1 MYFGLKIYFNLNNMK
16 NLLIYPFLKD
26 GLSLSPSIRNRAYQE
41 ITNELSKIENIEV
54 SYLKS
59 INVIVT
65 RMLAKHHFPHPRDYD
80 ELIVELLNGITL
92 LCKKEF

>member
-1 MYFGLKIYFNLNNMK
+1 M
-16 NLLIYPFLKD
+16 
-26 GLSLSPSIRNRAYQE
+26 
-41 ITNELSKIENIEV
+41 
-54 SYLKS
+54 KS

-65 RMLAKHHFPHPRDYD
+65 RMLAKHHFPRPRDYS